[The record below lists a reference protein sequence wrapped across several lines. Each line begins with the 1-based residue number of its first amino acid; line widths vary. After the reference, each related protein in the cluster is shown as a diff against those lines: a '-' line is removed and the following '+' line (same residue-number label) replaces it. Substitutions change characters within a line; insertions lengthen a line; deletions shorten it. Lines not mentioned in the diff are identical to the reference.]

1 MLNISKEVKAVR
13 VMNAVA
19 AGFGDT
25 LNGSVLD
32 MANFDGVVFIAA
44 FGAITATAVTS
55 VKAQQGAASN
65 LSDAADLA
73 GSKIDIADSQSNK
86 LAVLDIYRPQKR
98 YLRMVVSRATQNAVI
113 DGVVALQYKG
123 KKAPVTQDASVAG
136 DKLCV
141 SPDEGVA

>member
-1 MLNISKEVKAVR
+1 MLNISKEVKVAR

-19 AGFGDT
+19 AGVT
-25 LNGSVLD
+25 VENSSVID
-32 MANFDGVVFIAA
+32 MQNYDGVVFIAA
-44 FGAITATAVTS
+44 FGAITAGAVTS
-55 VKAQQGAASN
+55 AKAQQGAASN
-65 LSDAADLA
+65 LSDAADLK
-73 GSKIDIADSQSNK
+73 GTKITIADTDDDK
-86 LAVLDIYRPQKR
+86 VAVLDIYRPQKR
-98 YLRMVVSRATQNAVI
+98 YSRLVVSRATANAVI

>member
-1 MLNISKEVKAVR
+1 MLNISKEVKMAR

-19 AGFGDT
+19 AGVT
-25 LNGSVLD
+25 VENSSVID
-32 MANFDGVVFIAA
+32 MQNYDGVVFIAA
-44 FGAITATAVTS
+44 FGAITSGAVTS
-55 VKAQQGAASN
+55 AKAQQGAASN
-65 LSDAADLA
+65 LSDAADLK
-73 GSKIDIADSQSNK
+73 GTKITIADTDDDK
-86 LAVLDIYRPQKR
+86 VAVLDIYRPQKR
-98 YLRMVVSRATQNAVI
+98 YLRLVVSRATANAVI